1 MPIDPME
8 QLLRE
13 TMAEFWRQNNLGQKY
28 DVIRRALTKASE
40 QQPCPVCH
48 SSEMGTNATVPT
60 E

>member
-1 MPIDPME
+1 MTVPISSME

-28 DVIRRALTKASE
+28 DVIRRALETAR
-40 QQPCPVCH
+40 
-48 SSEMGTNATVPT
+48 EMGSNEHVDS